1 MRIIECD
8 RCHAR
13 IQADKDVVGVASLT
27 TASLRGVQIRANPF
41 KGWDL
46 CNDCYEEIRKFIEA
60 DPNKEPDGPWVH
72 VPKDQP
78 LLPPI
83 PKGFKAVDVKR
94 GATIKRPVTG
104 MPLTQDKIDQIKQMA
119 RDGKTVKEICDC
131 TGVSDPTVRKYK
143 KEVTNETTEPIAE
156 GNQED

>member
-1 MRIIECD
+1 MRKIECD
-8 RCHAR
+8 RCHAE
-13 IQADKDVVGVASLT
+13 IQADKDMVGAASLT
-27 TASLRGVQIRANPF
+27 TVSLRGVQIRANSF

-46 CNDCYEEIRKFIEA
+46 CMNCYEEIRKFIEA
-60 DPNKEPDGPWVH
+60 DPNKEPDRPGVN
-72 VPKDQP
+72 VPKQP
-78 LLPPI
+78 TVPPI

-104 MPLTQDKIDQIKQMA
+104 MSLTQVKIDQIKQMA

-143 KEVTNETTEPIAE
+143 KEVTNETTSEPNTE
-156 GNQED
+156 GDTVD